1 MKIILKARWGIIVLW
16 LIATVVLVLT
26 APPVSDLIREN
37 GQIDVPNGYS
47 STEATR
53 IMDEV
58 AKESGGS
65 QGTQIA
71 LVFHDVKGL
80 DDSAK
85 KEIEQAFGELEK
97 NKENLSIESIVNPFE
112 QPEIASKLI
121 AKNGNTI
128 MTSISVDLSTKSMK
142 EIEVG
147 LHTALES
154 ISVPHYLTGKDQI
167 NEDTIIS
174 SQEGLKK
181 SEYITVVFIL
191 IILFAVFRS
200 FVAPFVPLLTVG
212 ISYIT
217 SQSIVAFLV
226 NWFGFPISTF
236 TQIFMVAVM
245 FGIGTDYCILLISR
259 FKEELGRQDDIGT
272 AIVETYRTAGKTV
285 FFSGLAVLVGF
296 LAIGFAKFTLYQSAV
311 AVAVGIAV
319 MMVALVT
326 IVPFF
331 MAVLGRKLF
340 WPMKKS
346 IEHKENQLWGAAG
359 TFSLKRPWA
368 ALLIIAI
375 IVTPFLVTYD
385 GKLSFNSL
393 EEIGDKY
400 ESVEAFNIISDSF
413 GPGESLPGQIVIK
426 NDDKMD
432 TTEYMALAEKISR
445 EVQKVNGVAGVRS
458 LTRPMGDVIE
468 DFQIPKQLGTLSDG
482 LSEGG
487 KGIDQIQ
494 TGLADASR
502 QLSDNEPKLKEA
514 VASTGKLSEGTG
526 KLKDGISELGTGLS
540 KIQQGIK
547 DGSMGAGE
555 LKKGLERAKKSAVQL
570 AKANEQ
576 LLASYGTIGEGL
588 GALDGGLKQL
598 QQQMNGVAHRLNQ
611 LEASFTSLE
620 ASHPELLQ
628 DKDYLT
634 IKGTVT
640 ESGKGVMALS
650 AGLIKISSQLEQA
663 TAGLKQANQGY
674 AGVSAG
680 QKALSKG
687 FDQFITGIGKL
698 QSGLNQAADGQGQ
711 IVDQVPQI
719 EKGLSELQSGQNQL
733 QDGFGQLTGQISELT
748 DGLDQSAKGLSQISG
763 GITTAQQYLTQ
774 IEDAPDQELSGWYI
788 PEEVLKNADF
798 TQVFDTYLSPQRKV
812 MTIDVIFAENPYG
825 TEAIGSIE
833 DIRTAVDRAVVGTKL
848 ENAEIAISGVT
859 STFADLQQIS
869 NADYTR
875 TVILMLGG
883 IFIILV
889 IMLRSIIMPIYLIG
903 SLVLTYFTALGVTEA
918 IFVNMLDYSGIS
930 WVTPFFGFVML
941 MALGVDYSIFLMDR
955 FNENKSWNVQEAILH
970 AMRNMGTV
978 ILSAAVILSGTF
990 AAMYP
995 SGVLSMLQIA
1005 TVVLVG
1011 LGLYSLLILPFFVP
1025 VMVKIFGR
1033 ANWWPF
1039 PNKHEKSTESESR
1052 SIHM

>member
-1 MKIILKARWGIIVLW
+1 MKTILKARWGIVVLW
-16 LIATVVLVLT
+16 LIVAVVLVLT

-65 QGTQIA
+65 KETQIA

-80 DDSAK
+80 DAAAT
-85 KEIEQAFGELEK
+85 QAIKQALGDLEN
-97 NKENLSIESIVNPFE
+97 NKENLSIESIINPFE

-128 MTSISVDLSTKSMK
+128 MTSITVDLSTMSMK
-142 EIEVG
+142 EIEAG

-154 ISVPHYLTGKDQI
+154 VSVPHYLTGKDQI
-167 NEDTIIS
+167 SEDSIVS
-174 SQEGLKK
+174 SQAGLKK

-212 ISYIT
+212 ISYIV

-226 NWFGFPISTF
+226 EWFGFPISTF

-259 FKEELGRQDDIGT
+259 FKEELSQQDDIRA
-272 AIVETYRTAGKTV
+272 AITETYRTAGKTV

-296 LAIGFAKFTLYQSAV
+296 LAIGLAKFSLYQSAV
-311 AVAVGIAV
+311 AVAVGVAV

-331 MAVLGRKLF
+331 MAVLGRTLF

-359 TFSLKRPWA
+359 KFSLKRPWA
-368 ALLIIAI
+368 ALLIVAI
-375 IVTPFLVTYD
+375 VVTPFLVTYD

-393 EEIGDKY
+393 DEIGDHY

-426 NDDKMD
+426 NDDRMD
-432 TTEYMALAEKISR
+432 TTEYMALAEEISR
-445 EVQKVNGVAGVRS
+445 EVEKVSGVAGVRS
-458 LTRPMGDVIE
+458 LTRPTGDVIE
-468 DFQIPKQLGTLSDG
+468 DFQIPKQLGTLSNG
-482 LSEGG
+482 LGEGG

-494 TGLADASR
+494 TGLAEASR
-502 QLSDNEPKLKEA
+502 QLSDNEPKLQEA
-514 VASTGKLSEGTG
+514 VSSTGKLSEGTG
-526 KLKDGISELGTGLS
+526 KLKDGIRELGVGLS
-540 KIQQGIK
+540 KIQNGIK

-555 LKKGLERAKKSAVQL
+555 LKKGLETAKESAVQL

-576 LLASYGTIGEGL
+576 LLASYGTIEKGIS
-588 GALDGGLKQL
+588 AFDDGLKQIE
-598 QQQMNGVAHRLNQ
+598 QQMNGVAFGLNQ
-611 LEASFTSLE
+611 LDASFTSLE
-620 ASHPELLQ
+620 VSYPELLQ
-628 DKDYLT
+628 DTDYLT

-640 ESGKGVMALS
+640 ETGKGALALS
-650 AGLIKISSQLEQA
+650 AGITKMSSQFEQV
-663 TAGLKQANQGY
+663 TAGLIKANQGY
-674 AGVSAG
+674 AEVSAG
-680 QKALSKG
+680 QTALSKG
-687 FDQFITGIGKL
+687 FDQFISGMGKL
-698 QSGLNQAADGQGQ
+698 ESGLIQAADGQGE
-711 IVDQVPQI
+711 IVGQVPQL
-719 EKGLSELQSGQNQL
+719 EKGLSDLQNGQEQL

-748 DGLDQSAKGLSQISG
+748 EGLDQSAEGLSQISG
-763 GITTAQQYLTQ
+763 GITTAQQFLTQ
-774 IEDAPDQELSGWYI
+774 IEDAPDQEFSGWYI
-788 PEEVLKNADF
+788 PEEILKNADF

-812 MTIDVIFAENPYG
+812 MTLDVIFAENPYG

-833 DIRTAVDRAVVGTKL
+833 EIHNAVNRAVVGTKL
-848 ENAEIAISGVT
+848 ENAEIAIHGVT

-869 NADYTR
+869 NEDYKR
-875 TVILMLGG
+875 TVTLMLVG

-889 IMLRSIIMPIYLIG
+889 IMLRSIIMPLYLIG

-918 IFVNMLDYSGIS
+918 IFVNMLGYTGIS

-955 FNENKSWNVQEAILH
+955 FNENKSWNVQDSILH

-990 AAMYP
+990 ASMYP

-1011 LGLYSLLILPFFVP
+1011 LGLYSLLMLPFFVP

-1039 PNKHEKSTESESR
+1039 HNKQEESSENR

>member
-1 MKIILKARWGIIVLW
+1 MKIILKARWAIIVLW
-16 LIATVVLVLT
+16 VIATVVLFLT

-37 GQIDVPNGYS
+37 GQIDVPDGYS
-47 STEATR
+47 STEASH

-58 AKESGGS
+58 AKENGGS
-65 QGTQIA
+65 KGAQIA
-71 LVFHDVKGL
+71 LVFHDAKGL
-80 DDSAK
+80 DDAAK
-85 KEIEQAFGELEK
+85 KEIEQAFSNLEN
-97 NKENLSIESIVNPFE
+97 NKDNLSIESIINPFK

-128 MTSISVDLSTKSMK
+128 MTSISVDQSTRSMK
-142 EIEVG
+142 EIEAG
-147 LHTALES
+147 LHTALEPV
-154 ISVPHYLTGKDQI
+154 SVPHYLTGKDQI
-167 NEDTIIS
+167 NEDTIVS

-191 IILFAVFRS
+191 FILFAVFRS
-200 FVAPFVPLLTVG
+200 FVAPFVPLVTVG
-212 ISYIT
+212 ISYIA

-296 LAIGFAKFTLYQSAV
+296 LAIGLAKFTLYQSAV
-311 AVAVGIAV
+311 AVAVGVGV
-319 MMVALVT
+319 MMIALVT

-368 ALLIIAI
+368 ALLIVAL

-445 EVQKVNGVAGVRS
+445 EVEKVNGVAGVRS
-458 LTRPMGDVIE
+458 LTRPTGDVIE
-468 DFQIPKQLGTLSDG
+468 NFQIAKQLETLSVG
-482 LSEGG
+482 LGEGG
-487 KGIDQIQ
+487 KGIGQIEK
-494 TGLADASR
+494 GLADASR
-502 QLSDNEPKLKEA
+502 QLGDNEPKLKEA
-514 VASTGKLSEGTG
+514 VASIGKLSEGTG
-526 KLKDGISELGTGLS
+526 ELKGGIRDLGDGLS
-540 KIQQGIK
+540 RIQQGIA

-555 LKKGLERAKKSAVQL
+555 LKKGLEQAKKSAVQL
-570 AKANEQ
+570 AQANKK
-576 LLASYGTIGEGL
+576 LLASYEKIGDGL

-598 QQQMNGVAHRLNQ
+598 QQQMNGVAHGLNQ

-620 ASHPELLQ
+620 VSHPELLQ

-640 ESGKGVMALS
+640 KTGKGAMALS
-650 AGLIKISSQLEQA
+650 AGLTKISTQLEQA
-663 TAGLKQANQGY
+663 TAGLKQANRGY
-674 AGVSAG
+674 AEVSAG
-680 QKALSKG
+680 QTALSKG

-698 QSGLNQAADGQGQ
+698 QSGLNQAVDGQGQ

-719 EKGLSELQSGQNQL
+719 EKGLSELQSGQKQL
-733 QDGFGQLTGQISELT
+733 QDGFGQLTGQISKLT

-763 GITTAQQYLTQ
+763 GIETSQQFLAQ
-774 IEDAPDQELSGWYI
+774 IEKAPDQELSGWFI
-788 PEEVLKNADF
+788 PEEVIKNEDF
-798 TQVFDTYLSPQRKV
+798 KQVFDTFLSPQRKV

-869 NADYTR
+869 NEDYTR
-875 TVILMLGG
+875 TVILMLAG

-889 IMLRSIIMPIYLIG
+889 IMLRSIIMPLYLIG

-918 IFVNMLDYSGIS
+918 IFVNMLGYTGIS

-978 ILSAAVILSGTF
+978 ILSAAIILSGTF

-1025 VMVKIFGR
+1025 VMVKLFGR

-1039 PNKHEKSTESESR
+1039 HNKQEESSKSK